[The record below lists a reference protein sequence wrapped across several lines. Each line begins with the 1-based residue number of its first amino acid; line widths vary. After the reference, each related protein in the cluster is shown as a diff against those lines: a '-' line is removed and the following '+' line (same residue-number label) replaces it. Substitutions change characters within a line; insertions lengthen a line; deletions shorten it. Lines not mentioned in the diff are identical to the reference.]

1 MMAKVQ
7 IKRSK
12 IETVNLTLSETEA
25 KVLLTVFG
33 SLTGDSRTSI
43 RKYTD
48 SIYDALRTSCDDFND
63 WSLPDAFQPE
73 SLDCISLEEFRRND
87 LD

>member
-1 MMAKVQ
+1 MAKVQ

-25 KVLLTVFG
+25 KVLLTVLG

-48 SIYDALRTSCDDFND
+48 SIYDALRNSCDEFID
-63 WSLPDAFQPE
+63 WSVSEAFE
-73 SLDCISLEEFRRND
+73 LDSVECISLKEFHSNN

>member
-1 MMAKVQ
+1 MAKVQ

-12 IETVNLTLSETEA
+12 IDGVNLTLSETEA
-25 KVLLTVFG
+25 KVLLAVFG
-33 SLTGDSRTSI
+33 SVTGDPKTSI

-48 SIYDALRTSCDDFND
+48 SIYDALRKSCDELKSWNV
-63 WSLPDAFQPE
+63 SEAFEPE
-73 SLDCISLEEFRRND
+73 SVECISLEEFFQND